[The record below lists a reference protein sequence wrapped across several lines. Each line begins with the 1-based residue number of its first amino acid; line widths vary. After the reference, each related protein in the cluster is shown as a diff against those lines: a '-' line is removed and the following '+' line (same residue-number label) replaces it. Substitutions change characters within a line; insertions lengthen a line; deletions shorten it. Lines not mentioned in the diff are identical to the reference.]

1 MFVNTKLVHGLA
13 LLFHPVC
20 SLWLGLSS
28 VEKGGAARERYACS
42 FSLFPRP
49 MRWRGFS
56 ETAYCNL
63 TWQYDESKYL
73 VADQAS

>member
-1 MFVNTKLVHGLA
+1 
-13 LLFHPVC
+13 
-20 SLWLGLSS
+20 
-28 VEKGGAARERYACS
+28 
-42 FSLFPRP
+42 

-73 VADQAS
+73 VADQASWAEEVVAEQAVRLIMLENIKEKIK